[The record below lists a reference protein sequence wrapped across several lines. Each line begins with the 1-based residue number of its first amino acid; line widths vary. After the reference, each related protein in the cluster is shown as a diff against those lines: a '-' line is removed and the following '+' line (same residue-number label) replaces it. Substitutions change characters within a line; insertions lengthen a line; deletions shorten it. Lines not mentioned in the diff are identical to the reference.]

1 MIKSYKLKIYANK
14 NKIKELNKLIAFW
27 QDQVNHKI
35 KLFWTFK
42 DIKGSYPPK
51 EYCRGG
57 RLVRDAS
64 QKAWQIV
71 KGAKKTKQKER
82 PYFKGKEIDLN
93 QFSAYIIP
101 EFKTKEFNIWFK
113 VISTTPRKRII
124 LPCKRTK
131 IFNEA
136 VNKGKLRRGFKL
148 LKINGNYYM
157 QCFVEFPEIKQEN
170 KNIIGID
177 VGLNKPIVTSDGK
190 VLGKELKGLRI
201 RTKWRTYKHCLS
213 PTKQWLNHYAKEL
226 IKLYP
231 DTDFAVEDLLFKG
244 KKNRTKKFRRDNNNW
259 PYKWLAKKLMELSSL
274 KGFGVIKVNPC
285 NTSITCPLCGLTDKA
300 NRQGELFHCIG
311 CGHKED
317 ADIIGAINIKLLAER
332 VARKQ
337 SVSLNQTGGINV
349 H

>member
-1 MIKSYKLKIYANK
+1 
-14 NKIKELNKLIAFW
+14 
-27 QDQVNHKI
+27 
-35 KLFWTFK
+35 
-42 DIKGSYPPK
+42 
-51 EYCRGG
+51 
-57 RLVRDAS
+57 
-64 QKAWQIV
+64 
-71 KGAKKTKQKER
+71 
-82 PYFKGKEIDLN
+82 
-93 QFSAYIIP
+93 
-101 EFKTKEFNIWFK
+101 
-113 VISTTPRKRII
+113 
-124 LPCKRTK
+124 
-131 IFNEA
+131 
-136 VNKGKLRRGFKL
+136 

-157 QCFVEFPEIKQEN
+157 QCFVEFSEIKREN
-170 KNIIGID
+170 MNIIGID

-190 VLGKELKGLRI
+190 ILGKELKDLRI
-201 RTKWRTYKHCLS
+201 RTKWRTYKRCLS

-259 PYKWLAKKLMELSSL
+259 PYKWLAKKLIELSSL

-285 NTSITCPLCGLTDKA
+285 NTSLTCPLCGLTDKA

-337 SVSLNQTGGINV
+337 SVSLNQTGGG
-349 H
+349 